1 MDSYIKYLI
10 FVGLFVTIITI
21 ILFFVM
27 YNYSDSKS
35 KWPPESN
42 TCPDYWTIKHEPGGP
57 VCYDTLR
64 MSPNDDTGAV
74 FNPNTVLSNSYS
86 GGDAGALKEW
96 GGIPA
101 NGDAIS
107 YNAGGCSGTPEPA
120 IGRDGDDPKPF
131 GNAAEWAT
139 HCGKREWANYNGV
152 TWDGITNS
160 NIDCSSYKGSES
172 DNTFWSD

>member
-27 YNYSDSKS
+27 YNYSDPKS
-35 KWPPESN
+35 NWPPESN
-42 TCPDYWTIKHEPGGP
+42 TCPDYWTIKHDPEIGGP

-64 MSPNDDTGAV
+64 MSPNDKDGAV
-74 FNPNTVLSNSYS
+74 FNPNTVLPSGYS
-86 GGDAGALKEW
+86 DTALELEEW

-101 NGDAIS
+101 NGAAIS
-107 YNAGGCSGTPEPA
+107 YIAGGSAGQSGEPK
-120 IGRDGDDPKPF
+120 IKRGDDAKPF
-131 GNAAEWAT
+131 GSASEWAT
-139 HCGKREWANYNGV
+139 HCGKRKWAKHNGV

-172 DNTFWSD
+172 DNTFFS